1 MEAPIHGLLT
11 KLYLFSTLSAKNCGM
26 FSLTYS
32 EEFFGKERQ
41 GNPIE
46 ELPLPEKVVGV
57 FCLYNDN
64 VYRAA
69 LPKAYNTDLLDSS
82 LEEQKVTPED
92 TVVENKALDN
102 SIDISLKNSGTR
114 SQFVDEEKSEFS
126 FSNPGFKT
134 ADELF
139 SNGEK
144 CPDEQITGS
153 EFCPKRSGTEEFTFS
168 NLAFASE
175 DKQGAEDDT
184 SRPYENS
191 TVADPQNDILMED
204 RQSNRLDSDIS
215 EGYASSPETDSV
227 ASTEMQ
233 EFEDYTK
240 EPAIQV
246 GLRPAP
252 FQPSR
257 KSSFAKGTDTSF
269 TDVDEIVIVDNTN
282 KHDKTI
288 WKSSKSWI
296 DWFKNPMFYKVNS
309 LIIKCRVR

>member
-1 MEAPIHGLLT
+1 MDAPIHGLLT
-11 KLYLFSTLSAKNCGM
+11 KIYLFSTLSAKSCEM
-26 FSLTYS
+26 FSLTYP

-64 VYRAA
+64 VCRAA

-139 SNGEK
+139 SGGEK
-144 CPDEQITGS
+144 CSDEQIAVS
-153 EFCPKRSGTEEFTFS
+153 EFCPKRSGTEEFNFS

-191 TVADPQNDILMED
+191 TIADPQNDILMED

-246 GLRPAP
+246 GLRPAS

-257 KSSFAKGTDTSF
+257 KNSFAKGTDTSF
-269 TDVDEIVIVDNTN
+269 AGVDEIVIVDNTN

-309 LIIKCRVR
+309 LIIKC